1 VTLLLALIH
10 VPANLGYA
18 AVGLFVGLE
27 SMGVPSPGETAL
39 VAGAIAAAGGHLS
52 IELVILVATAAAII
66 GDNLGYVIGR
76 HGGRRLLE
84 RPGLLYARR
93 LALLDAGDRF
103 FERHGAKAVF
113 FGRWMA
119 LVRVTAAWMAGANR
133 MPFRRFFLYN
143 ALGGVTWAA
152 AVGLIAYGLG
162 EAGAHVLTRVG
173 TAGAVGAAILVV
185 GAVIWLRR
193 RERAHAARA
202 QAAPASAVTPPTA
215 SETRGPATSASQ
227 PASGPPIGVDP
238 RKTTE

>member
-1 VTLLLALIH
+1 VILPLALIH
-10 VPANLGYA
+10 VPAHLGYA

-39 VAGAIAAAGGHLS
+39 VAGAIAAAAGDLS
-52 IELVILVATAAAII
+52 IELVILVATAAAIV
-66 GDNLGYVIGR
+66 GDNIGYLIGR

-84 RPGLLYARR
+84 RAGPFHRRR

-103 FERHGAKAVF
+103 FARHGAKAVF

-133 MPFRRFFLYN
+133 MPFRTFFLYN
-143 ALGGVTWAA
+143 ALGGVTWAV
-152 AVGLIAYGLG
+152 AVGLIAYALG

-173 TAGAVGAAILVV
+173 TAGAVLAAILVV
-185 GAVIWLRR
+185 GALVWLRR

-202 QAAPASAVTPPTA
+202 HAAPASAATPPTA
-215 SETRGPATSASQ
+215 SETRGPAASASQ
-227 PASGPPIGVDP
+227 PASGAPIGVDP
-238 RKTTE
+238 RNTTE